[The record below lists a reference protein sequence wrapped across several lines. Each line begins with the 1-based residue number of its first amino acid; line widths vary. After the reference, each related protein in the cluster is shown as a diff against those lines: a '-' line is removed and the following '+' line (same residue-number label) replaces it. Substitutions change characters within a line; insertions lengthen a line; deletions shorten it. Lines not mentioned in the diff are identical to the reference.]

1 MERRIAFKDV
11 QNGSNTA
18 EIITGVGSVLLS
30 VPNYF
35 WNTCV
40 RAWRR
45 RLAAEHLKRVD
56 PAILDDIG
64 LSRRDIEHAVRT
76 GRIPRR

>member
-11 QNGSNTA
+11 QSGSFVTEVFA
-18 EIITGVGSVLLS
+18 VLGSVLLS
-30 VPNYF
+30 VPVYT
-35 WNTCV
+35 WNTCA

-64 LSRRDIEHAVRT
+64 LSRKDIDTAVRT